1 MAAAIAGLGRQFVEG
16 YDAGLR
22 ALGGDAGAVAPATP
36 ARPDGIAVCGMGGSA
51 IGGEVVLAT
60 AGELAVPAAV
70 VRGYDLPAW
79 VRPTTLVVAVSYSGE
94 TEETL
99 ACVETALS
107 RGCRPVCVAS
117 GGRLAAIA
125 AAEGLPAVSV
135 PAGLQPRAAL
145 GVLATPVAA
154 ALAHAG
160 LCADLAADVAEAEAV
175 LDQLASDLAPEVPE
189 EANGAKALARR
200 LAARLVLACGAG
212 VTTPVARRWKTQV
225 NENAKAPAFWAE
237 LPELDHNEI
246 EGWSS
251 LPELAAGTQ
260 VVLLEDPE
268 WPARLARR
276 AHLTAAELAA
286 HGAGVERLTARG
298 SAPLARAASLIGLG
312 DWVSYYLAL
321 LYGVDPTPVAAIES
335 FKRRLAA
342 GE

>member
-16 YDAGLR
+16 YDAARR
-22 ALGGDAGAVAPATP
+22 ALGGDAGAGAPASP
-36 ARPDGIAVCGMGGSA
+36 ARPDGVAVCGMGGSA
-51 IGGEVVLAT
+51 IGGELVLAT
-60 AGELAVPAAV
+60 AGELAVPASV

-79 VRPTTLVVAVSYSGE
+79 VRPATLVVAVSYSGE

-99 ACVETALS
+99 ACVEAALS

-160 LCADLAADVAEAEAV
+160 LCADLTADVGEAGAV

-200 LAARLVLACGAG
+200 LAGRLVLALRRRRDGAG
-212 VTTPVARRWKTQV
+212 RSP
-225 NENAKAPAFWAE
+225 
-237 LPELDHNEI
+237 
-246 EGWSS
+246 
-251 LPELAAGTQ
+251 
-260 VVLLEDPE
+260 LEDAGERERQGAGLLGRAARARPQRDRGVVE
-268 WPARLARR
+268 PARARCQHPGR
-276 AHLTAAELAA
+276 A
-286 HGAGVERLTARG
+286 ARG
-298 SAPLARAASLIGLG
+298 PR
-312 DWVSYYLAL
+312 
-321 LYGVDPTPVAAIES
+321 VAAPGS
-335 FKRRLAA
+335 RGAPTSRPPSSPPTAP
-342 GE
+342 GSSG